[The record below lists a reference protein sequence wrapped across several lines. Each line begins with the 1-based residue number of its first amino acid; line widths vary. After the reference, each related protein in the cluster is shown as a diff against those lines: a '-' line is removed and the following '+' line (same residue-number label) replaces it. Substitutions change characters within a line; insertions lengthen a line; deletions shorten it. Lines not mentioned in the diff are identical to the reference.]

1 MAERSS
7 MHDMLE
13 VQKYKSLIVDYVQ
26 FLHNMFTVGTD
37 TSSSTTKWTI
47 TELIWNPRI
56 LAQVQQEIDT
66 TVGQERNIKEED
78 LSHLPY
84 LQVVIK
90 ETFRLYPSTPF
101 SLPRVATESCEIFRY
116 HIPKGA
122 TLLVNVWAIAR
133 DSNEWVDPLEF
144 RPERFLQDDEKAK
157 VDIRGNDFEV
167 IPFGVGRRICVG
179 LSLGLRMVQLLTATL
194 VHSFNWEL
202 EHGLN
207 PKKLN
212 MD

>member
-1 MAERSS
+1 MAERS
-7 MHDMLE
+7 
-13 VQKYKSLIVDYVQ
+13 
-26 FLHNMFTVGTD
+26 T
-37 TSSSTTKWTI
+37 
-47 TELIWNPRI
+47 
-56 LAQVQQEIDT
+56 
-66 TVGQERNIKEED
+66 
-78 LSHLPY
+78 
-84 LQVVIK
+84 
-90 ETFRLYPSTPF
+90 
-101 SLPRVATESCEIFRY
+101 
-116 HIPKGA
+116 
-122 TLLVNVWAIAR
+122 IAR